1 MARRKR
7 KDDVPDWTAPEFDEV
22 GYMRTEIRAAR
33 AAVATIAWALV
44 GAAVSFLLYPV
55 HPALAFF
62 AGIMVGF
69 GLYFFLPMIG
79 ISIDAFKRR
88 DWSGHGITYFFSWLA
103 FWILLLNPP
112 FGDFTTPTIQAI
124 SVSPYHTGYTGGLS
138 CLPLV
143 GGAVVV
149 PQNPP
154 NDSAYVLF
162 RATDNGGIAS
172 LQVNV
177 TPVGSAQPPFE
188 LTPIPLS
195 GLSRCRNHT
204 SEPYPGGTYSVSFKF
219 GPASTYR
226 AIVAARDPSGHIAAY
241 TFDIHD

>member
-22 GYMRTEIRAAR
+22 GYMRTEIGAAR

-44 GAAVSFLLYPV
+44 GAAVSFLLYSV

-62 AGIMVGF
+62 AGILVGF

-88 DWSGHGITYFFSWLA
+88 DWTGHGITYFFSWLA

-112 FGDFTTPTIQAI
+112 IGECTSPTILAI
-124 SVSPYHTGYTGGLS
+124 SVSPVHTGYTGYLA

-143 GGAVVV
+143 GGAVTV
-149 PQNPP
+149 PLTLGNA
-154 NDSAYVLF
+154 SVYVLF
-162 RATDNGGIAS
+162 RATDNVGLAS

-177 TPVGSAQPPFE
+177 TPGGSSQPPFE
-188 LTPIPLS
+188 PTPTPLF

-204 SEPYPGGTYSVSFKF
+204 YEVYPGGTYSVVFVF
-219 GPASTYR
+219 AASTYR
-226 AIVAARDPSGHIAAY
+226 ITIAARDPSGHTAAY
-241 TFDIHD
+241 TFDIRD